1 MTENAAPQPT
11 AVTKKPHTPAQT
23 LALAIASRQASFAQV
38 ATKYLPADRLV
49 KLAQLVISRNPKLA
63 ECSTLSVLDALMTCA
78 RLGLEPNEPGGVWM
92 VPYRVKGKMICQA
105 ITDYRGMLDLAR
117 RSREIAAVHAAVR
130 FEADGWEFAIDTS
143 SPTLVKLRHLPA
155 EGERG
160 DPIGAYFVARLLNG
174 QAQAVYLTREK
185 IEAAKAR
192 SMGADSEYSPWT
204 RDAESMW
211 CKTAVRRGINLLP
224 RTADMQE
231 LREALAREDRA
242 DIESAT
248 QAQTLSAVRNMALIE
263 TDETPDTGD
272 TPETDQV

>member
-1 MTENAAPQPT
+1 MTEPTAVPQPT
-11 AVTKKPHTPAQT
+11 AVPKKPAGPVQT
-23 LALAIASRQASFAQV
+23 LALAIATRQSSFAQV

-117 RSREIAAVHAAVR
+117 RSREIAAVHSAVR
-130 FEADGWEFAIDTS
+130 FEADLWDFGIDTGA
-143 SPTLVKLRHLPA
+143 PTLVKLRHTPA
-155 EGERG
+155 EGDRG
-160 DPIGAYFVARLLNG
+160 EPIGAYFVARLTNG
-174 QAQAVYLTREK
+174 QCQAVYLTREK
-185 IEAAKAR
+185 IETAKSR
-192 SMGADSEYSPWT
+192 SMGADSEFSPWQ
-204 RDAESMW
+204 RDPEAMW

-231 LREALAREDRA
+231 LREAMAREDRQE
-242 DIESAT
+242 IEAAT
-248 QAQTLSAVRNMALIE
+248 QAQTLSAVRGINLIDLPE
-263 TDETPDTGD
+263 DEAAKD
-272 TPETDQV
+272 DQA